1 VENMLSYRISGSETF
16 VSITGVKGV
25 DVKDINKTLTQLD
38 EHANGIM
45 YQLFDADYIAGP
57 NHLYHAA
64 VNAKYALNNGLNISN
79 NISIETLLYA
89 ACESQINRAIK
100 TLGVSE
106 KTRNLAVTVF
116 SVIENDPL
124 TNEIAQSLG
133 EIEDSVLAVTSE
145 KYESLVN
152 LFDITEEAMK
162 TMGKEPYDA
171 LTGLIT
177 EKGALLSLRR

>member
-1 VENMLSYRISGSETF
+1 MLSYRISGSETF

-25 DVKDINKTLTQLD
+25 DVKDINEILTQLD
-38 EHANGIM
+38 EHANGTL

-64 VNAKYALNNGLNISN
+64 ANAKYALNNGLNISN
-79 NISIETLLYA
+79 NLSIETLLYA

-116 SVIENDPL
+116 SDIENDPL
-124 TNEIAQSLG
+124 TNEFAQSLG
-133 EIEDSVLAVTSE
+133 EIDDSVLAVTSE
-145 KYESLVN
+145 KYEVLVN

-162 TMGKEPYDA
+162 TVGRKPYDA
-171 LTGLIT
+171 LTSLIT